1 MIRSKPGVAGLCL
14 AGVMAACAGSAFADR
29 IDLFVYEN
37 ADNAD
42 LGGIDL
48 WADLVDG
55 GTYIDIT
62 FYNDSTASSVVTS
75 VYFEAFSGLTG
86 GSIVFESA
94 GVNFSDGAT
103 PANPAQP
110 GFSYGGSWGGNLYSA
125 GAVPP
130 PSSNGINEGGTE
142 SLTIRFDY
150 AGGTTFD
157 DVKNALTSG
166 GPDWRIAQHVQ
177 GLGDDGEFS
186 VWTIT
191 VPAPGSLALV
201 GLAGLA
207 GLRRRR

>member
-1 MIRSKPGVAGLCL
+1 MVRSKSGVAGLCL
-14 AGVMAACAGSAFADR
+14 AGVVGLCAGSALADR

-42 LGGIDL
+42 IGGLDL

-55 GTYIDIT
+55 GTFIDIT
-62 FYNDSTASSVVTS
+62 FYNDSTAPAVVTS
-75 VYFEAFSGLTG
+75 VYFEAFAGLTG
-86 GSIVFESA
+86 GSIVFESV

-103 PANPAQP
+103 PGNPAQP

-125 GAVPP
+125 GAESPRPV
-130 PSSNGINEGGTE
+130 NGINEGGTE

-150 AGGTTFD
+150 VGGTTFG
-157 DVKNALTSG
+157 DVKAALTSG

-177 GLGDDGEFS
+177 GVGDNAEFS
-186 VWTIT
+186 VWSIT

-207 GLRRRR
+207 GIRRRR

>member
-1 MIRSKPGVAGLCL
+1 MIRVKPGVAGLCL
-14 AGVMAACAGSAFADR
+14 AGVVAVCAGSAFADR
-29 IDLFVYEN
+29 VDLFVYEN

-42 LGGIDL
+42 VGGLDL

-62 FYNDSTASSVVTS
+62 FYNDSTASSVVTAI
-75 VYFEAFSGLTG
+75 YFEKFSGLTG

-94 GVNFSDGAT
+94 GVDFSDGAT
-103 PANPAQP
+103 PPNPAQP
-110 GFSYGGSWGGNLYSA
+110 GLNYGGSWSGNLYSTDA
-125 GAVPP
+125 NPP
-130 PSSNGINEGGTE
+130 PAHNGINHGGTE

-150 AGGTTFD
+150 AGGTTFG
-157 DVKNALTSG
+157 DVKSALTASD
-166 GPDWRIAQHVQ
+166 PTWRIAQHVQ
-177 GLGDDGEFS
+177 GLPGGYS
-186 VWTIT
+186 VWSIS